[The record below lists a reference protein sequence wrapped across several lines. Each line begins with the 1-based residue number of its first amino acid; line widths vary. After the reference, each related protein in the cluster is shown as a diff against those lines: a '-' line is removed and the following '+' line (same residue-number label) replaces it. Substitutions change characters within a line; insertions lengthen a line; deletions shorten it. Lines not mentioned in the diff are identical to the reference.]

1 VQLLSTG
8 DAEVYVRKATGVVR
22 EVSSHEALL
31 ANIALLQIGLPGF
44 YVYVTSWLFPGWDIP
59 TVFLISLIPVT
70 AHAIVLSI
78 MTSQFPRSG
87 ADYAWASRI
96 VHPVW
101 VIAPSVATLI
111 LGSLLTPG
119 FLDWGLYGGI
129 GTVVESMSIILKRPD
144 LLTGAATAVDPNVR
158 FLYVSAFLVVFFVLN
173 VTRFSWVRKWIAF
186 WAVVGT
192 VAGLTAGIS
201 LIMSSHQ
208 TFVNLWNLNMGQYMT
223 YDQVIQTA
231 SSNGYPWVAAGAG
244 TFGAFFAVLANTY
257 EMSIGYSGSISFSGE
272 IKNARRSIPYSVI
285 GCVYLGALVL
295 FLMVYGIDHVVGQQF
310 VYSALYLYYA
320 RPDLWRGP
328 FVADPFLFATIATG
342 LNPVLAVVIPLGLIA
357 GAFGLLGI
365 FYVVFSR
372 YLLAYSFDRFMPSAM
387 ARVSKKYHTPWLA
400 LLVIFLISECGI
412 AFSAYWAA
420 GVIFIGL
427 PFRSMSMLSIVATV
441 GAALLFPVLAKPLYQ
456 RSDIVQRYKY
466 ILAICSV
473 IVLAFFLFAVPMVLS
488 HPEYGGPSNPQI
500 AVFYVLLL
508 LVGPIIWWL
517 SKIYWGRR
525 GLDISLAYREIPPG

>member
-1 VQLLSTG
+1 LSTG
-8 DAEVYVRKATGVVR
+8 GAEVFVRKATGVVR

-70 AHAIVLSI
+70 AHAIVISI

-101 VIAPSVATLI
+101 VVAPYVAYFVLAT
-111 LGSLLTPG
+111 LLTPG

-129 GTVVESMSIILKRPD
+129 GTIVESLSIILNRPD
-144 LLTGAATAVDPNVR
+144 LLSGAASTIDPNVR
-158 FLYVSAFLVVFFVLN
+158 FVLVSAFLVLFLVLN
-173 VTRFSWVRKWIAF
+173 IARFSWVRKWISF
-186 WAVVGT
+186 WAIVGT
-192 VAGLTAGIS
+192 VSGLVAGIS
-201 LIMSSHQ
+201 LIMSSHE
-208 TFVNLWNLNMGQYMT
+208 TFVSLWNLHMGQYMT

-244 TFGAFFAVLANTY
+244 TFGAFFAILANTY
-257 EMSIGYSGSISFSGE
+257 EMSIGYQGSISFSGE
-272 IKNARRSIPYSVI
+272 IKNARRSIPYATL

-295 FLMVYGIDHVVGQQF
+295 FLMVYGITHVVGQQF

-320 RPDLWRGP
+320 RPELWKGP

-342 LNPVLAVVIPLGLIA
+342 LNPILAVVIPLGLIS
-357 GAFGLLGI
+357 GALGLI
-365 FYVVFSR
+365 AISYIVFSR
-372 YLLAYSFDRFMPSAM
+372 YLLAFSFDRFMPTAM
-387 ARVSKKYHTPWLA
+387 ARVSKRYHTPWLA

-412 AFSAYWAA
+412 AFSAYWAP

-441 GAALLFPVLAKPLYQ
+441 GAALLFPLLARPLYQ

-466 ILAICSV
+466 VLALCCV
-473 IVLAFFLFAVPMVLS
+473 IVLAFFVLAVPMVLS

-500 AVFYVLLL
+500 AAFYISLLFI
-508 LVGPIIWWL
+508 GPVIWGL
-517 SKIYWGRR
+517 SKLYWKRR
-525 GLDISLAYREIPPG
+525 GLDIALAYKEIPPQ